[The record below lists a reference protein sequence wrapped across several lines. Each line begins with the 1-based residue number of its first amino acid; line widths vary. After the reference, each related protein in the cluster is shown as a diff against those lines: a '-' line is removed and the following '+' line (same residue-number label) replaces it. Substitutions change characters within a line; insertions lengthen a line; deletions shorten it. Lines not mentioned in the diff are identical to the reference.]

1 MTKVTITVTLV
12 KPKASIRGIKA
23 PVGITIEAHESEERV
38 NVAITITGRVN
49 PKELHS
55 YIASITRMG
64 RGFRVTAI
72 FTDVN
77 PAILR
82 ALGVDGNSPI
92 IIKFK
97 ENELPDPVTLGLIVN
112 EAYN

>member
-1 MTKVTITVTLV
+1 
-12 KPKASIRGIKA
+12 
-23 PVGITIEAHESEERV
+23 
-38 NVAITITGRVN
+38 
-49 PKELHS
+49 
-55 YIASITRMG
+55 MG
-64 RGFRVTAI
+64 RRFRVTAI

-97 ENELPDPVTLGLIVN
+97 ENKLPDPVTLGLIVN